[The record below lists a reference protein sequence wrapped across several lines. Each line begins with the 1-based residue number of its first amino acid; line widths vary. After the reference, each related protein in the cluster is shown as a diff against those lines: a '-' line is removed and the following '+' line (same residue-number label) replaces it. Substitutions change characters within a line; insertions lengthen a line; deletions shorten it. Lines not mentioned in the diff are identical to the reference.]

1 MSLLVPI
8 AGLLVA
14 VVIFVP
20 VSKRLGLGSVLGY
33 LVAGIAVGPAGIGL
47 LTDAE
52 STRHVSEIGVA
63 MLLFLIGLEL
73 KPARLWI
80 MRRSVFLLGGLQ
92 VVVTTALV
100 SVVPNVLG
108 FSWATSFIIGF
119 GLALSST
126 ALVLP
131 MLAEREL
138 LGQSAGRDS
147 LGILLFQDLI
157 VIPVMALVPFLAA
170 GGMAAEAGTDWQ
182 GAAIGAACIVAIFV
196 GGRYLVRPLFYA
208 ADFVKAREVF
218 TAAALLTVIGTAAI
232 AEFGGLSMSLGAFLA
247 GVMLSDSE
255 YRHEIQADIEPFEGL
270 LLGLFF
276 ASIGMS
282 LDFTLLANE
291 PARIVGA
298 VMLLLLIKGAV
309 LYALARLN
317 RHDHLGALRI
327 AFAMAQGGEFALVL
341 FGFAGTQGILP
352 DSEMQRATMVV
363 ILSMAATPPLFM
375 LLEKNVA
382 PRLARKSAAVFDE
395 IADEGVPVI
404 ICGFG
409 RVGQIVGRILRVREI
424 PFTALDDSAA
434 QVEVIRR
441 FGGKVY
447 FGDPARPDL
456 LKAAG
461 ADTAKVLVVAVSE
474 MEHSIRIVDAARR
487 HFPHLQ
493 IFARA
498 RNRRHAHLL
507 MERQVTQHVRE
518 TLHSSLKLTER
529 LLTHLGLPEQDIRA
543 TIDTFTEHDERS
555 LVEQFAIY
563 DDERQLIQ
571 NSKQAAEELDGL
583 FRSDRK

>member
-1 MSLLVPI
+1 
-8 AGLLVA
+8 LVA
-14 VVIFVP
+14 VVVFVP

-33 LVAGIAVGPAGIGL
+33 LVAGIAIGPAGIGL

-92 VVVTTALV
+92 VAVTTALV

-108 FSWATSFIIGF
+108 FNWATSFVIAF

-138 LGQSAGRDS
+138 LGQAAGRDS

-170 GGMAAEAGTDWQ
+170 GGVTAEAATDWQ
-182 GAAIGAACIVAIFV
+182 GAAIGAACVVAIFV

-232 AEFGGLSMSLGAFLA
+232 AEVGGLSMSLGAFLA

-282 LDFTLLANE
+282 LDFTLLAKE

-298 VMLLLLIKGAV
+298 VLLLLLIKGAV

-317 RHDHLGALRI
+317 RHDHLGALRM

-352 DSEMQRATMVV
+352 DLEMQRATMVV

-375 LLEKNVA
+375 LLEKHVA
-382 PRLARKSAAVFDE
+382 PRLAKSAAAFDE
-395 IADEGVPVI
+395 IANEGAPVI

-409 RVGQIVGRILRVREI
+409 RVGQIVGRILRVRDI

-507 MERQVTQHVRE
+507 MERQVTEHVRE

-529 LLTHLGLPEQDIRA
+529 LLAHLGLPEQDIRA
-543 TIDTFTEHDERS
+543 TIDTFTSHDERN
-555 LVEQFAIY
+555 LAEQFAIY

-571 NSKQAAEELDGL
+571 NAKQAAEELDGL
-583 FRSDRK
+583 FRSDRSNR